1 LDAAFEEARVAASN
15 PDQPDSVRGE
25 AIELLALS
33 NDAPA
38 VLAPLALEEPNQSI
52 RLRAIA
58 ALAKTQDIAPW
69 RDLLRRFANETPAL
83 QGAILDGVFGD
94 PARTRLLLEQ
104 IAAGRIAPTALDAT
118 RVNRLLNHRDD
129 EIKRRAQKL
138 LADAVPTDRRQ
149 ALAEYRAVLTM
160 KAEPARGRAVF
171 QKQCANCH
179 RIDGLGV
186 DVAPDISDSR
196 EKSAEQILAD
206 IIQPNR
212 AIDSN
217 YFSYTAVTVDGRV
230 HTGILTAETSTSV
243 TLKQAE
249 GKAITLR
256 RAEIDELYSNGVS
269 LMPDGMEKLI
279 PPQDMAD
286 LISFIKNWRY
296 LDGRGES
303 VLQLDAQRAE
313 RAPGQ
318 K

>member
-1 LDAAFEEARVAASN
+1 
-15 PDQPDSVRGE
+15 
-25 AIELLALS
+25 
-33 NDAPA
+33 
-38 VLAPLALEEPNQSI
+38 
-52 RLRAIA
+52 
-58 ALAKTQDIAPW
+58 
-69 RDLLRRFANETPAL
+69 
-83 QGAILDGVFGD
+83 
-94 PARTRLLLEQ
+94 
-104 IAAGRIAPTALDAT
+104 
-118 RVNRLLNHRDD
+118 
-129 EIKRRAQKL
+129 
-138 LADAVPTDRRQ
+138 VPTDRRQ